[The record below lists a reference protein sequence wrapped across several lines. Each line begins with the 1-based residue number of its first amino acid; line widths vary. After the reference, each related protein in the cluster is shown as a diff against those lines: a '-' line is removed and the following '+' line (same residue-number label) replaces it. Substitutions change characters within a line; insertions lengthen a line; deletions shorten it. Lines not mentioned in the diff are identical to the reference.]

1 MIAAGSVGGEELAGT
16 AGLTTIRLVE
26 VVHPPSRAEDAGLPE
41 VARAEGSSVPDA
53 VAPPPRH
60 PRFPLFDGLR
70 AIAVLLV
77 LLVHVPGG
85 NQLPDAL
92 ARIVTHAQ
100 IGVTIFFLISGFL
113 LYRPFIAARAGGADR
128 PAVDDY
134 AKRRFLRIFPA
145 YWVALT
151 ILTILP
157 GFTGV
162 EGSNPI
168 PQYGL
173 FFTLPVLNGP
183 VCYGF
188 TDCGLAQT
196 WSLVTELTFYALL
209 PLYALAMLRLT
220 GRLRLDSWI
229 RVELAILAVL
239 GAASLLFMF
248 VFVPASGRSLWL
260 SSTAV
265 GSWYWFSLGMGLA
278 IASVALEG
286 SERKPW
292 LVRAVESRPLPF
304 WLCAIG
310 AFLALSLW
318 LPLDPYSLS
327 KAQQVLHHLVFGL
340 VAFLML
346 FPAVFGDERGGL
358 PRRILANPLLAW
370 IGLISYGI
378 FLWHFAIASK
388 FGPGESDLPYVP
400 SLIAI
405 TILSIAVAAVSY
417 YLIERPILR
426 LKYHRLRDLLR
437 SG

>member
-1 MIAAGSVGGEELAGT
+1 VLA
-16 AGLTTIRLVE
+16 
-26 VVHPPSRAEDAGLPE
+26 
-41 VARAEGSSVPDA
+41 
-53 VAPPPRH
+53 
-60 PRFPLFDGLR
+60 
-70 AIAVLLV
+70 V
-77 LLVHVPGG
+77 LLVHVPVGT
-85 NQLPDAL
+85 QLPDPL

-113 LYRPFIAARAGGADR
+113 LYRPFIAARGGGADR
-128 PAVDDY
+128 PDVDDY

-151 ILTILP
+151 VLTILP
-157 GFTGV
+157 GFIGV
-162 EGSNPI
+162 EGSNPL

-173 FFTLPVLNGP
+173 VFTIPVLGGP

-220 GRLRLDSWI
+220 GQLTLGTWV
-229 RVELAILAVL
+229 RVEIAILAAL

-248 VFVPASGRSLWL
+248 VFDPAGGPSPWL
-260 SSTAV
+260 SSTAA

-286 SERKPW
+286 SDRKPW
-292 LVRAVESRPLPF
+292 LVRAVETSPLPF
-304 WLCAIG
+304 WLFAI
-310 AFLALSLW
+310 AVFLALSLW

-327 KAQQVLHHLVFGL
+327 RAQQVVHHLVFGL
-340 VAFLML
+340 VAFLL
-346 FPAVFGDERGGL
+346 LLPAVFGGERGGL
-358 PRRILANPLLAW
+358 PRRLLANPLLAW

-378 FLWHFAIASK
+378 FLWHFAIAGK
-388 FGPGESDLPYVP
+388 FGPGESDLAYVP

-405 TILSIAVAAVSY
+405 TILSIAVAAASY

-426 LKYHRLRDLLR
+426 LKYRRLRDLLR

>member
-1 MIAAGSVGGEELAGT
+1 M
-16 AGLTTIRLVE
+16 
-26 VVHPPSRAEDAGLPE
+26 
-41 VARAEGSSVPDA
+41 
-53 VAPPPRH
+53 
-60 PRFPLFDGLR
+60 
-70 AIAVLLV
+70 
-77 LLVHVPGG
+77 LLVHVPVGAE
-85 NQLPDAL
+85 LPGPL

-113 LYRPFIAARAGGADR
+113 LYRPFIAARSGGADR

-151 ILTILP
+151 VLTILP
-157 GFTGV
+157 GFIGV
-162 EGSNPI
+162 DGGDPL
-168 PQYGL
+168 PQFGL

-188 TDCGLAQT
+188 TGCGLAQT
-196 WSLVTELTFYALL
+196 WSLVVELSFYAIL

-220 GRLRLDSWI
+220 RRLALGTWL
-229 RVELAILAVL
+229 RVEIAILALL

-248 VFVPASGRSLWL
+248 VFVPADGPSLWL
-260 SSTAV
+260 SSTAA

-286 SERKPW
+286 MERKPW
-292 LVRAVESRPLPF
+292 LVRSVEASPLPF

-327 KAQQVLHHLVFGL
+327 KAQQVVHHLVFGL
-340 VAFLML
+340 VAFLL
-346 FPAVFGDERGGL
+346 LLPAVFGDQRGGV
-358 PRRILANPLLAW
+358 PRRILANPVLAW

-388 FGPGESDLPYVP
+388 FVRGELDLPYVP

-426 LKYHRLRDLLR
+426 LKYRRLRDLLR

>member
-1 MIAAGSVGGEELAGT
+1 
-16 AGLTTIRLVE
+16 
-26 VVHPPSRAEDAGLPE
+26 
-41 VARAEGSSVPDA
+41 
-53 VAPPPRH
+53 
-60 PRFPLFDGLR
+60 
-70 AIAVLLV
+70 
-77 LLVHVPGG
+77 
-85 NQLPDAL
+85 
-92 ARIVTHAQ
+92 
-100 IGVTIFFLISGFL
+100 
-113 LYRPFIAARAGGADR
+113 
-128 PAVDDY
+128 VDDY

-145 YWVALT
+145 YWLALT
-151 ILTILP
+151 VLTILP

-162 EGSNPI
+162 EGGNPV

-173 FFTLPVLNGP
+173 VFTLPVLGGP

-220 GRLRLDSWI
+220 GRLRLGTWF
-229 RVELAILAVL
+229 RVEIAILALL

-248 VFVPASGRSLWL
+248 VFRPAGGASLWL
-260 SSTAV
+260 SSTAA

-278 IASVALEG
+278 IASVALERR
-286 SERKPW
+286 ERKPW
-292 LVRAVESRPLPF
+292 LVRAVEASPLPF
-304 WLCAIG
+304 WLCAIA

-327 KAQQVLHHLVFGL
+327 KAQNMIHHLVFGL
-340 VAFLML
+340 VALL
-346 FPAVFGDERGGL
+346 LLLPAVFGGDRGGL
-358 PRRILANPLLAW
+358 PRRVLANPVLAW

-378 FLWHFAIASK
+378 FLWHLAIASK
-388 FGPGESDLPYVP
+388 FGPGDADLPYVW

-405 TILSIAVAAVSY
+405 AIVSVAVAALSY

-426 LKYHRLRDLLR
+426 LKYRRLRDLLR

>member
-1 MIAAGSVGGEELAGT
+1 
-16 AGLTTIRLVE
+16 VE
-26 VVHPPSRAEDAGLPE
+26 VAHPPSRAEDAGPPR
-41 VARAEGSSVPDA
+41 VARVEGSSVPDA

-92 ARIVTHAQ
+92 ARLVTHAQ

-128 PAVDDY
+128 PEVDDY

-145 YWVALT
+145 YWLALT
-151 ILTILP
+151 VLTILP

-162 EGSNPI
+162 EGGNPF

-173 FFTLPVLNGP
+173 VFTLPVLGGP

-220 GRLRLDSWI
+220 GRLRLGTWF
-229 RVELAILAVL
+229 RVEIAILALL
-239 GAASLLFMF
+239 GAASLLFLF
-248 VFVPASGRSLWL
+248 VFRPAGDASLWL
-260 SSTAV
+260 SSTAA

-286 SERKPW
+286 RERKPW
-292 LVRAVESRPLPF
+292 LVRAVEATPLPF
-304 WLCAIG
+304 WLCAIA

-327 KAQQVLHHLVFGL
+327 KAQNVIHHLVFGL
-340 VAFLML
+340 VALL
-346 FPAVFGDERGGL
+346 LLLPAVFGDDRGGL
-358 PRRILANPLLAW
+358 PRRVLANPLLAW

-378 FLWHFAIASK
+378 FLWHLAIASK
-388 FGPGESDLPYVP
+388 FGPGDADLPYVW

-405 TILSIAVAAVSY
+405 VIVSIAVAAVSY

-426 LKYHRLRDLLR
+426 LKYRRLRDLLR
-437 SG
+437 GG